1 MAIGVLALVGLS
13 PERLAALTAA
23 SYAVCEGKKC
33 HAALRRTGTGGA
45 HCGMLRKGISMTTEL
60 LKDSRDNILGSIE
73 TGADGGQV
81 LRDANGKIRGYYD
94 PTTEH
99 TRGPD
104 QRILAKGNALRTLI
118 C

>member
-1 MAIGVLALVGLS
+1 
-13 PERLAALTAA
+13 
-23 SYAVCEGKKC
+23 
-33 HAALRRTGTGGA
+33 
-45 HCGMLRKGISMTTEL
+45 MTTEL
-60 LKDSRDNILGSIE
+60 LKDSRDNVLGSIE
-73 TGADGGQV
+73 TGDDGGQV

-94 PTTEH
+94 PTTDH